1 MSADERRPI
10 VRILAWYD
18 SEGRHGLPWRDPDA
32 SAFEVLV
39 AELMLQRTSV
49 EQVIPVYPEFVERY
63 PTPDAVVRADESD
76 LAGRVRPLGLA
87 KRVEYLKRASER
99 IVGEYDGRVPSDRSE
114 LLELRG
120 VGEYTARSVLA
131 HAHGEDVPAV
141 DTNVARILSR
151 LHDLDAEADD
161 LRERAEHLSPEGRGS
176 DFTHALI
183 DFGAKVCTAANPKC
197 ADCFVRDACE
207 YYAEERDE

>member
-1 MSADERRPI
+1 MPTDEGVPI

-18 SEGRHGLPWRDPDA
+18 SEGRHDLPWRDPDV

-39 AELMLQRTSV
+39 AEFMLQRTSV
-49 EQVIPVYPEFVERY
+49 EQVLRVYPEFVDRY
-63 PTPDAVVRADESD
+63 PTSNAVVRADEPD
-76 LAGRVRPLGLA
+76 LAEKFRPLGLT

-99 IVGEYDGRVPSDRSE
+99 IVEEYDGRIPNDRSA
-114 LLELRG
+114 LLELHG

-131 HAHGEDVPAV
+131 HAHGEDAPAV

-151 LHDLDAEADD
+151 LYGLDTGSKDLH
-161 LRERAEHLSPEGRGS
+161 ERAEQLAPDGRGS

-183 DFGAKVCTAANPKC
+183 DFGAEVCTAVDPKC
-197 ADCFVRDACE
+197 ADCLVRDACE
-207 YYAEERDE
+207 YYAQERVE

>member
-18 SEGRHGLPWRDPDA
+18 SEGRHGLPWRDPYA

-39 AELMLQRTSV
+39 AEFMLQRTSV
-49 EQVIPVYPEFVERY
+49 EQVLHVYPEFVDRY
-63 PTPDAVVRADESD
+63 PTPNAVVRADEHD
-76 LAGRVRPLGLA
+76 LAERVRPLGLT
-87 KRVEYLKRASER
+87 KRVEYLQRASER
-99 IVGEYDGRVPSDRSE
+99 IVEEYDGRVPSDRSE
-114 LLELRG
+114 LLELHG

-131 HAHGEDVPAV
+131 HVHGEDAPAV
-141 DTNVARILSR
+141 DTNVARVLSR
-151 LHDLDAEADD
+151 LYGPDTESKDLQRWAE
-161 LRERAEHLSPEGRGS
+161 RLSPEGRGS

-183 DFGAKVCTAANPKC
+183 DFGAEVCTATDPKC

-207 YYAEERDE
+207 YYAEGRDE

>member
-39 AELMLQRTSV
+39 AEFMLQRTSV
-49 EQVIPVYPEFVERY
+49 EQVIRVYPEFVERY
-63 PTPDAVVRADESD
+63 PTPDAVVGADE
-76 LAGRVRPLGLA
+76 AGLTEAVRPLGLT
-87 KRVEYLKRASER
+87 KRVKYLKSSSEQ
-99 IVGEYDGRVPSDRSE
+99 IIEKYDGRLPDDQSD
-114 LLELRG
+114 LLELHG

-131 HAHGEDVPAV
+131 HAHGEDISAV

-151 LHDLDAEADD
+151 LHGLDAEASD
-161 LRERAEHLSPEGRGS
+161 LHELAEQLAPDGRGS

-183 DFGAKVCTAANPKC
+183 DFGAKVCTATNPKC

-207 YYAEERDE
+207 YYAERYEE